1 MPLRLSFDS
10 GPLAGIHIVTSAQQI
25 RLGRDPGQNDIL
37 LTNPKVSRKH
47 AVIER
52 SVRGGYSL
60 EVMGTGPSTL
70 NGDPI
75 SAVQGRPVIQQL
87 ANGDRLNFG
96 GIELGVAEAEVKF
109 IVVSGP
115 STGTSVNIDG
125 PARIGSGAHCDLVL
139 NDPNV
144 ANEHVVVT
152 STPLGFRADAQ
163 ALVQFNGAQAESR
176 VLAHGDELIIG
187 TSVVRFTVAA
197 PDEAD
202 TVEGSLTNMAVVG
215 RSATAASSNNAVGE
229 LVFISGSA
237 KGEKI
242 PLGNDQII
250 LGTRADCTLVLN
262 DLLASPIHCAISKA
276 GDQFMA
282 TDLGSEAGTY
292 INGERIFQGTALKPG
307 DLVAIGSHVVE
318 CRLIGGVTIASK
330 GNTIFTTIAPGGL
343 DLGPQSKFVV
353 DGRVMKAKKIVI
365 GRAPSCDL
373 IIDGPA
379 VSREH
384 CVIEW
389 ENGFICRD
397 TSSAG
402 TYIDDKRIV
411 QQTLQPS
418 CVIRIVD
425 TLFRVAVRGE
435 VCTLERTDAVLAQ
448 AAVEVMRDNA
458 SMLTRGIQVSP
469 GENNSLPAGAS
480 QFMTRE
486 GMRTIFSIDAN
497 QLNQQIAAKIKAKEL
512 RRGAP
517 AWRGSSDLERNPAM
531 RGVIVLSML
540 AALALCG
547 GALFFSGGKALV
559 NHPLSSGHSSA
570 AFVEQV
576 SSKGGGVT
584 VCGACHGAGAAV
596 KDDACTS
603 CHEGFT
609 PRTHRYSKT
618 AHDDKK
624 CGDCHREHEGSSD
637 ATLGARAKCD
647 GCHPNEE
654 QRGKG
659 ITQQHGDAF
668 KSMGPAPLEAGSIPA
683 QGKKPDLEFADAPA
697 PDKGLDAST
706 LNCDD
711 VLAKGKKDIK
721 TPGLRPCRVQ
731 AFHIAHARV
740 QIGGKGPTVGI
751 GCNSCHSNGEGKD
764 PTKFEENKQMGLVC
778 FRCHDKPKEGQPV
791 NCASCHGKEHPQ
803 ALAHAPGDRVD
814 ELGTP
819 SPIASVGWAAGIAFV
834 GVFPGILFGLVVR
847 TRRRRSQAKM
857 VEKMLG
863 APAEVVKR
871 LVHSINDSKC
881 VGCSMCVQACPASV
895 LELVDHKSRVV
906 NFDACIQC
914 KRCEKACA
922 FDALRMHDADKPPP
936 MIPMP
941 SVDAYHET
949 PVAGMYLIG
958 QASGVPQ
965 VKNATNLGRACIQRI
980 VQAGFKP
987 GGGRAI
993 GAEFDA
999 IIVGSGPAGLS
1010 AALTCIEMG
1019 LSYVVLEKERQL
1031 SWTIRNYYH
1040 KGKEVMA
1047 EPNDVGLEATL
1058 PHWDSSREELLGA
1071 WEELCTQNNVPIR
1084 YQHNC
1089 IDVKKNG
1096 EVFSV
1101 ICGADPKSPPTA
1113 TLTAARVIIA
1123 IGTLGNPRK
1132 VGAPGEDL
1140 AKVKNSLVDPDEW
1153 QGKNILVMGGS
1164 DSGVEVVMALGRP
1177 ELRNKVYHSQRG
1189 AKLEGVKPKNLKLMQ
1204 DALAAGK
1211 YEQRYA
1217 TTVAEITE
1225 TTVALVHKDDGRRED
1240 LPNDVIFAMIGG
1252 NSPQKW
1258 LQQIGVPYV
1267 EKPHSWSPPRTDLL
1281 SQKTGEGLVPV
1292 GQQMRR
1298 LPRRPIPERKPHH

>member
-75 SAVQGRPVIQQL
+75 SAIQGRPVIQQL

-115 STGTSVNIDG
+115 MTGTSVAIDG
-125 PARIGSGAHCDLVL
+125 PARIGSGAHCELAI
-139 NDPNV
+139 NDPNI
-144 ANEHVVVT
+144 ANEHVVIT

-163 ALVQFNGAQAESR
+163 APVQFNGAQAESR
-176 VLAHGDELIIG
+176 VLAHGDELILG

-215 RSATAASSNNAVGE
+215 RSVDATSSAVGE

-276 GDQFMA
+276 GDNFVA

-292 INGERIFQGTALKPG
+292 INGERIFQGTSLKPG

-318 CRLIGGVTIASK
+318 CRLIGGVTIANK
-330 GNTIFTTIAPGGL
+330 GNTIFTTLAPGGL

-365 GRAPSCDL
+365 GRAPSCDV
-373 IIDGPA
+373 IIDGAA

-389 ENGFICRD
+389 ENGFVCRD

-411 QQTLQPS
+411 QTTLQPS

-458 SMLTRGIQVSP
+458 SMLTRGIQVSDAANIP
-469 GENNSLPAGAS
+469 EGAS

-486 GMRTIFSIDAN
+486 GMKTIFSIDAN

-517 AWRGSSDLERNPAM
+517 AWRGSTDLERNPLM
-531 RGVIVLSML
+531 RGTIVISIL
-540 AALALCG
+540 AAFALCG

-559 NHPLSSGHSSA
+559 NHSLSSAHSSST
-570 AFVEQV
+570 FTEQV
-576 SSKGGGVT
+576 SAKGGGVT
-584 VCGACHGAGAAV
+584 VCGACHGAGASL

-603 CHEGFT
+603 CHDGFKS
-609 PRTHRYSKT
+609 RTHRYSKS
-618 AHDDKK
+618 AHDDKQ
-624 CGDCHREHEGSSD
+624 CGDCHREHVGD
-637 ATLGARAKCD
+637 GAADHTLGARSKCD
-647 GCHPNEE
+647 GCHPNAD
-654 QRGKG
+654 QKANG
-659 ITQQHGDAF
+659 ITTQHGDAF
-668 KSMGPAPLEAGSIPA
+668 KSMGPAPLEAGTIPA
-683 QGKKPDLEFADAPA
+683 AGKKPDLEFADAPIEKTVPA
-697 PDKGLDAST
+697 TLDCDEVLPKGR
-706 LNCDD
+706 
-711 VLAKGKKDIK
+711 KDPK
-721 TPGLRPCRVQ
+721 VTGLRTCRIQ
-731 AFHIAHARV
+731 AFHTAHARV
-740 QIGGKGPTVGI
+740 KLKGTGPEVGI
-751 GCNSCHSNGEGKD
+751 GCNSCHSNGDGKAAL
-764 PTKFEENKQMGLVC
+764 EENTKMGLVC
-778 FRCHDKPKEGQPV
+778 FRCHDKPKEGAPV
-791 NCASCHGKEHPQ
+791 NCASCHGGEHPK
-803 ALAHAPGDRVD
+803 ALIRGTTTPDD

-819 SPIASVGWAAGIAFV
+819 SPLASVGWAAGIAFV
-834 GVFPGILFGLVVR
+834 GIFPGMLFGLVVR
-847 TRRRRSQAKM
+847 SRRKRMQSKL
-857 VEKMLG
+857 VEKLTS

-949 PVAGMYLIG
+949 PVQGMYLIG

-980 VQAGFKP
+980 VQAGYRP
-987 GGGRAI
+987 GAGRQVGG
-993 GAEFDA
+993 EYDV

-1010 AALTCIEMG
+1010 AALTCVEMG
-1019 LSYVVLEKERQL
+1019 LNYVVLEKEREL

-1071 WEELCTQNNVPIR
+1071 WEELVKQNNVPIK
-1084 YQHNC
+1084 YLHNC
-1089 IDVKKNG
+1089 VDVKKTG
-1096 EVFSV
+1096 ELFTVT
-1101 ICGADPKSPPTA
+1101 CGDGKNPPIA
-1113 TLTAARVIIA
+1113 TLTAGRVVIA

-1132 VGAPGEDL
+1132 VGAPGDDL

-1153 QGKNILVMGGS
+1153 KGKNILVMGGS

-1217 TTVAEITE
+1217 TTVAEVTE
-1225 TTVALVHKDDGRRED
+1225 THVALVHKDDGRRED

-1281 SQKTGEGLVPV
+1281 SQKTNEGLVPV
-1292 GQQMRR
+1292 GQQVRR

>member
-10 GPLAGIHIVTSAQQI
+10 GPLAGIHIVTSAQSI

-37 LTNPKVSRKH
+37 LTNPKVSRRH

-60 EVMGTGPSTL
+60 EVMGSGPSKL

-75 SAVQGRPVIQQL
+75 SAVQGRPAIQQL
-87 ANGDRLNFG
+87 ANGDRLDFG

-109 IVVSGP
+109 IAVV
-115 STGTSVNIDG
+115 GTSAGREVSIDG
-125 PARIGSGAHCDLVL
+125 PARIGSGHDCDLVL
-139 NDPNV
+139 ADAGV
-144 ANEHVVVT
+144 AEEHVVIT
-152 STPLGFRADAQ
+152 STPLGFRADAR
-163 ALVQFNGAQAESR
+163 APVQFNGAQAESR
-176 VLAHGDELIIG
+176 VLAHGDELVIG
-187 TSVVRFTVAA
+187 TAVVRFTVTA
-197 PDEAD
+197 PEDAGA
-202 TVEGSLTNMAVVG
+202 EGSLTNMTVVG
-215 RSATAASSNNAVGE
+215 RQADAQSSAVGE
-229 LVFISGSA
+229 LTFISGAA

-262 DLLASPIHCAISKA
+262 DLLASPIHCAISKS
-276 GDQFMA
+276 GDQFVA

-307 DLVAIGSHVVE
+307 DLIAIGSHVVE

-330 GNTIFTTIAPGGL
+330 GNTIFTTLSPGGL

-353 DGRVMKAKKIVI
+353 DGRVMKAKKIVL
-365 GRAPSCDL
+365 GRAPSCDV
-373 IIDGPA
+373 IVDGPA

-389 ENGFICRD
+389 ENGFVCRD

-425 TLFRVAVRGE
+425 ALFRVAVRGE

-448 AAVEVMRDNA
+448 AAVEVARQNA
-458 SMLTRGIQVSP
+458 SMLTKGIQVAEAGYQMPS
-469 GENNSLPAGAS
+469 GAS

-486 GMRTIFSIDAN
+486 GMQTIFKLDVG
-497 QLNQQIAAKIKAKEL
+497 QLEQQIAARKKDL

-517 AWRGSSDLERNPAM
+517 QWRPSSDLERPAGM
-531 RGVIVLSML
+531 RGTVVISIL
-540 AALALCG
+540 AALVLCG

-559 NHPLSSGHSSA
+559 NHALSPAHSSVK
-570 AFVEQV
+570 FTEQV
-576 SSKGGGVT
+576 SEKGGGT
-584 VCGACHGAGAAV
+584 SPCSACHTAGAAV
-596 KDDACTS
+596 DNSTCTS
-603 CHEGFT
+603 CHDGFKT
-609 PRTHRYSKT
+609 RGHKYSKG
-618 AHDDKK
+618 AHDSHA
-624 CGDCHREHEGSSD
+624 CSDCHREHNGD
-637 ATLGARAKCD
+637 AAGTDRTLFARAACD
-647 GCHPNEE
+647 GCHPNAE
-654 QRGKG
+654 QRSKG

-668 KSMGPAPLEAGSIPA
+668 KSMGPAPIEAGTIP
-683 QGKKPDLEFADAPA
+683 QNKPDLDFAAAPPEDPKKVDPKRA
-697 PDKGLDAST
+697 PIDCKAA
-706 LNCDD
+706 
-711 VLAKGKKDIK
+711 LAAGRTKPE
-721 TPGLRPCRVQ
+721 TPGLRICRRE
-731 AFHIAHARV
+731 AFHAAHARV
-740 QIGGKGPTVGI
+740 KPMGKGPEVGI
-751 GCNSCHSNGEGKD
+751 GCNACHSNGDKGGELK
-764 PTKFEENKQMGLVC
+764 PNEQLGLVC
-778 FRCHDKPKEGQPV
+778 FRCHDKPKEGEPV
-791 NCASCHGKEHPQ
+791 NCGSCHGKEHPK
-803 ALAHAPGDRVD
+803 ALDRD
-814 ELGTP
+814 PIPSEGALTTL
-819 SPIASVGWAAGIAFV
+819 SPIASVGWAAGIALV
-834 GVFPGILFGLVVR
+834 GVAPGILFGFWVR
-847 TRRRRSQAKM
+847 VRRRRAQEKL
-857 VEKMLG
+857 VEKLKSH
-863 APAEVVKR
+863 PAEVVKR

-914 KRCEKACA
+914 KKCEKACA

-949 PVAGMYLIG
+949 PVQGMYLIG
-958 QASGVPQ
+958 QASGTPQ

-993 GAEFDA
+993 GAEYDVV
-999 IIVGSGPAGLS
+999 IVGSGPAGLS
-1010 AALTCIEMG
+1010 AALTCVELQ
-1019 LSYVVLEKERQL
+1019 LSYVVLEKEREL

-1047 EPNDVGLEATL
+1047 EPHDIGLEATL

-1071 WEELCTQNNVPIR
+1071 WEELVQQNNVPIK
-1084 YQHNC
+1084 YLHNC
-1089 IDVKKNG
+1089 IDVKKEG
-1096 EVFSV
+1096 EKFSV
-1101 ICGADPKSPPTA
+1101 ICGDGKNPPTA
-1113 TLTAARVIIA
+1113 TITGARVIIA

-1132 VGAPGEDL
+1132 LGAPGEDL
-1140 AKVKNSLVDPDEW
+1140 EKVKNSLVDPEEW
-1153 QGKNILVMGGS
+1153 TGKNILVVGGS
-1164 DSGVEVVMALGRP
+1164 DSGVEVVLALGRP
-1177 ELRNKVYHSQRG
+1177 ELRNKVYHSQRT
-1189 AKLEGVKPKNLKLMQ
+1189 AKLEGVKPKNRKLMEE
-1204 DALAAGK
+1204 ALAAGK
-1211 YEQRYA
+1211 YETRYATSIGEVTA
-1217 TTVAEITE
+1217 TTVALI
-1225 TTVALVHKDDGRRED
+1225 HKEDGRRED

-1252 NSPQKW
+1252 ASPQKW

-1281 SQKTGEGLVPV
+1281 CQKTAEGLVPV
-1292 GQQMRR
+1292 GQQIRR
-1298 LPRRPIPERKPHH
+1298 LPRRPIPARTPHH

>member
-75 SAVQGRPVIQQL
+75 AAVQGRPVIQQL

-109 IVVSGP
+109 IVVSG
-115 STGTSVNIDG
+115 GSVGKEVSIDG

-139 NDPNV
+139 ADNNV
-144 ANEHVVVT
+144 ANEHVVIT

-163 ALVQFNGAQAESR
+163 APVQFNGAQAESR

-215 RSATAASSNNAVGE
+215 RSAAATSSAVGE

-242 PLGNDQII
+242 PLGHDQII

-262 DLLASPIHCAISKA
+262 DLLASPIHCAISMS
-276 GDQFMA
+276 GDQFVA

-318 CRLIGGVTIASK
+318 ARLIGGVTQASK
-330 GNTIFTTIAPGGL
+330 GNTIFTTLAPGGL

-353 DGRVMKAKKIVI
+353 DGRVMKAKKIVL
-365 GRAPSCDL
+365 GRAPSCDV

-469 GENNSLPAGAS
+469 EQNPIPTGAS

-486 GMRTIFSIDAN
+486 GMKTIFSIDAN

-517 AWRGSSDLERNPAM
+517 AWRGSSDLERSPVM
-531 RGVIVLSML
+531 RGTIVLSVL

-547 GALFFSGGKALV
+547 GTIFFSGGKALV
-559 NHPLSSGHSSA
+559 NHPLSAGHSSA
-570 AFVEQV
+570 AFTDQV

-584 VCGACHGAGAAV
+584 VCGACHGAGASV

-603 CHEGFT
+603 CHEGFA
-609 PRTHRYSKT
+609 PRTHRYSKG

-624 CGDCHREHEGSSD
+624 CGDCHREHEGASD
-637 ATLGARAKCD
+637 STLGARAKCD
-647 GCHPNEE
+647 GCHPNED
-654 QRGKG
+654 QRSKG
-659 ITQQHGDAF
+659 ITTQHGDAF
-668 KSMGPAPLEAGSIPA
+668 KSMGPAPLEAGSIPP
-683 QGKKPDLEFADAPA
+683 QGKKPDLEFADAPQ
-697 PDKGLDAST
+697 PDKGLDPNA
-706 LNCDD
+706 LDCAA
-711 VLAKGKKDIK
+711 VLDKGRKDIK
-721 TPGLRPCRVQ
+721 TPGLRTCRVQ

-740 QIGGKGPTVGI
+740 QLKGNKNAPAVGI
-751 GCNSCHSNGEGKD
+751 GCNACHANGDGKD
-764 PTKFEENKQMGLVC
+764 PTKFEENKQLGLVC
-778 FRCHDKPKEGQPV
+778 FRCHDKPKEGEPV

-803 ALAHAPGDRVD
+803 ALVRAEVREDQ
-814 ELGTP
+814 LGTP
-819 SPIASVGWAAGIAFV
+819 SPLASVGWAAGIAFV
-834 GVFPGILFGLVVR
+834 GVFPGVMFGLMVR
-847 TRRRRSQAKM
+847 ARRRRTQQKM

-949 PVAGMYLIG
+949 PVQGMYLIG

-965 VKNATNLGRACIQRI
+965 VKNATNLGRAVVQRI

-987 GGGRAI
+987 GGGRAV
-993 GAEFDA
+993 GAEFDC

-1010 AALTCIEMG
+1010 AALTCVEMG
-1019 LSYVVLEKERQL
+1019 LSYVVLEKEREL

-1071 WEELCTQNNVPIR
+1071 WEELVQQNNVPIR
-1084 YQHNC
+1084 YLHNC
-1089 IDVKKNG
+1089 VDVKKNG

-1101 ICGADPKSPPTA
+1101 MCGDGKNPPTA
-1113 TLTAARVIIA
+1113 TLTAPRVIIA

-1132 VGAPGEDL
+1132 VGAPGDDL
-1140 AKVKNSLVDPDEW
+1140 AKVKNSLVDPEEW
-1153 QGKNILVMGGS
+1153 QGKSILVIGGS

-1204 DALAAGK
+1204 EALAAGK

-1217 TTVAEITE
+1217 TTIAEITE

-1281 SQKTGEGLVPV
+1281 AQKTSEGLVPV
-1292 GQQMRR
+1292 GQQLRR